1 MKKNKLSQAD
11 LEIRAKQMPEEEFLK
26 RICKA
31 AAAIEKVAIKNTRRN
46 KTIITVTA
54 VWFAAMAMML
64 FAFGL
69 YFHSLACAAIIM
81 LFVFVFKNNQKIWQA
96 QRLSRLFAQEE
107 NPVITEYIP
116 TADDFIPAAGSSV
129 NIPLSQFTAVFM
141 IMDYF
146 MLATDNDA
154 VIAKAD
160 KEQKER
166 MFSVLSDSGAYIFA
180 IDRRPDNF
188 KWAKKSL
195 GKAMMRL
202 AMYCIPILIIL
213 VIMNMI

>member
-1 MKKNKLSQAD
+1 MKKNKFSQAD
-11 LEIRAKQMPEEEFLK
+11 FENRAKQMPEEEFLK

-31 AAAIEKVAIKNTRRN
+31 AAAIEKAAIKSTRRD
-46 KTIITVTA
+46 KTIITVAA
-54 VWFAAMAMML
+54 VWFAAMAVMF

-69 YFHSLACAAIIM
+69 YLHSLSYVVSILLGIFA
-81 LFVFVFKNNQKIWQA
+81 FKNNQKVWQA
-96 QRLSRLFAQEE
+96 QRLGRLFAEE
-107 NPVITEYIP
+107 ESPTITEYIP
-116 TADDFIPAAGSSV
+116 TADDFIPTAGSTV
-129 NIPLSQFTAVFM
+129 NIPLSQFTAAFM

-188 KWAKKSL
+188 KWAKKSMV
-195 GKAMMRL
+195 KAMMKL
-202 AMYCIPILIIL
+202 LIYCIPVIIIIA
-213 VIMNMI
+213 IMNMI

>member
-11 LEIRAKQMPEEEFLK
+11 FEIRAKQMPEEEFLK

-31 AAAIEKVAIKNTRRN
+31 TTAIEKAAIKSTRHN
-46 KTIITVTA
+46 KTIITVVA
-54 VWFAAMAMML
+54 VWFAAMAVML

-69 YFHSLACAAIIM
+69 YFHSLACAAII
-81 LFVFVFKNNQKIWQA
+81 LQFVFVFKNNQKVWQA
-96 QRLSRLFAQEE
+96 QRLSRLFAEE
-107 NPVITEYIP
+107 ETPTITEYIP
-116 TADDFIPAAGSSV
+116 TADDFIPAVGSSV
-129 NIPLSQFTAVFM
+129 NIPLSQFTAAFM

-146 MLATDNDA
+146 MLVTDKDA

-188 KWAKKSL
+188 KWAKKSMV
-195 GKAMMRL
+195 KAMMRM
-202 AMYCIPILIIL
+202 AMYCIPVLIIL
-213 VIMNMI
+213 AIMYMI